1 MSTLTDETEKDFA
14 LRTVEEK
21 IIESL
26 RSKIDVSTVINGDNY
41 MEWLV

>member
-1 MSTLTDETEKDFA
+1 LAGAQSRALSSMSSLTDETEKDFA

-26 RSKIDVSTVINGDNY
+26 DRHK
-41 MEWLV
+41 WR